1 MNTTPHAIDWVE
13 HFGKEEI
20 QISKLSRDE
29 PSRLYIETSTDHSTV
44 EWENMMFE
52 YNIYLDKL
60 VTNGEEVRVYF
71 LQLLDVLTEGLY
83 FVKYSNSNLTPE
95 FFGSQEF
102 TDEALLLTDAIA
114 MVVKVMGPNNAL
126 WYGNYGKARAQTI
139 DDYWLSRYQGL
150 LFHPSFV
157 YTMEQM
163 TGYFPPNLMF
173 WR

>member
-44 EWENMMFE
+44 EWEVSVYQ

-60 VTNGEEVRVYF
+60 VTNGEEVRLYF
-71 LQLLDVLTEGLY
+71 HQLLDQLTERLN
-83 FVKYSNSNLTPE
+83 FVKYSNLTPE

-102 TDEALLLTDAIA
+102 TDKALLLTDAIA
-114 MVVKVMGPNNAL
+114 MVIKVMGPNNAL
-126 WYGNYGKARAQTI
+126 WYGNYGKTRAQSI

-150 LFHPSFV
+150 MFHPSFV

-163 TGYFPPNLMF
+163 TGYFPTNLMF

>member
-1 MNTTPHAIDWVE
+1 MNTTPHTIDWVE

-20 QISKLSRDE
+20 QVGKLTRDE

-44 EWENMMFE
+44 EWEIQMFE
-52 YNIYLDKL
+52 YKIYLDKL
-60 VTNGEEVRVYF
+60 VTSGEEVRLYF
-71 LQLLDVLTEGLY
+71 HQLLDQLTERLNS
-83 FVKYSNSNLTPE
+83 VKYIDLASE

-102 TDEALLLTDAIA
+102 TDKVLLLTDAIA

-126 WYGNYGKARAQTI
+126 WYGNYGKTRAQAI

-150 LFHPSFV
+150 LFHHNFV
-157 YTMEQM
+157 YTMEQV
-163 TGYFPPNLMF
+163 TEYFPPNLMF